1 MKQFFQELLDYN
13 YYCNKAIM
21 EQLIALDSMPEQS
34 HKLFSHILNAH
45 HIWNHRILETPSEFE
60 VWQLHDAKE
69 WEEMHYDNQRT
80 TFEIISGRDEFDQRV
95 DYTSTEGRTFSNS
108 MSDILFHITNH
119 STHHRGQ
126 IMTELRALG
135 HTPQPLD
142 YIFYKR

>member
-1 MKQFFQELLDYN
+1 
-13 YYCNKAIM
+13 M
-21 EQLIALDSMPEQS
+21 EQLNALDSLPEHS
-34 HKLFSHILNAH
+34 HRLFSHLLNAH

-60 VWQLHDAKE
+60 VWQLHEPGA
-69 WEEMHYDNQRT
+69 WEEIHYDNQRT
-80 TFEIISGRDEFDQRV
+80 TFEIISGRDEFDKRV
-95 DYTSTEGRTFSNS
+95 DYVTSEGRMHSNS

-126 IMTELRALG
+126 IMAELRSLG

>member
-1 MKQFFQELLDYN
+1 
-13 YYCNKAIM
+13 M
-21 EQLIALDSMPEQS
+21 EQLTALESLPEHS

-45 HIWNHRILETPSEFE
+45 HIWNHRILETPSEFQ
-60 VWQLHDAKE
+60 VWQMHHPKD
-69 WEEMHYDNQRT
+69 WEDIHYDNQRT
-80 TFEIISGRDEFDQRV
+80 TFEIISGREEFDLRV
-95 DYTSTEGRTFSNS
+95 DYTNSEGRTFSNS
-108 MSDILFHITNH
+108 MSEILFHISNH